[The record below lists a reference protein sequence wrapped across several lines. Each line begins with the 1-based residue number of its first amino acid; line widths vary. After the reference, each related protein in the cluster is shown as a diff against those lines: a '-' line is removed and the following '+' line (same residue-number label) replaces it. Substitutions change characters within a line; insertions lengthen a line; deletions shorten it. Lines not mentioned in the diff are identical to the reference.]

1 MIVWGVGAHTLR
13 LLATGGLD
21 PEKIALFT
29 DSNPKYQQRKLSG
42 IPVVSLEELRNRPEP
57 ILISTR
63 SFQWEIQ
70 NQIRHGLGLSNP
82 VILLYGSSGNA
93 E

>member
-21 PEKIALFT
+21 PVKIALFA

-42 IPVVSLEELRNRPEP
+42 IPVVSPEELRNHPEP
-57 ILISTR
+57 ILVSSR
-63 SFQWEIQ
+63 SFQGEIQ
-70 NQIRHGLGLSNP
+70 NQIRHSLGLPNP
-82 VILLYGSSGNA
+82 VILLYGARSDA
-93 E
+93 